1 MNRTSKIIIGI
12 AVLCQA
18 LVLGALDVDETG
30 WFRADHPSLYAVD
43 GDRNTYSTPN
53 DGFDYVELSLSLKEP
68 ELLTSLMIEA
78 DILGRVLFG

>member
-1 MNRTSKIIIGI
+1 MTRTPKIIIGI

-18 LVLGALDVDETG
+18 FVLGALDVDETG

-53 DGFDYVELSLSLKEP
+53 EGFNYVELSLSL
-68 ELLTSLMIEA
+68 A
-78 DILGRVLFG
+78 RNRHY